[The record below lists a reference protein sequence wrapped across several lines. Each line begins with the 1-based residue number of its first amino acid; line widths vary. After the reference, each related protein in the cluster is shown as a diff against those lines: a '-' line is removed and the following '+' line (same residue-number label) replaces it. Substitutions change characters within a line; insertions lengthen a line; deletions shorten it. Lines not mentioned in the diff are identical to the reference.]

1 MIVNIPVSVGELMDK
16 ITILEIKR
24 ANVQSLTQAN
34 NIIVELTQLLD
45 VLHALDLP
53 EQVMALSKQLKQVN
67 QELWHIED
75 AKRYHEK
82 QQQFDNKFIEL
93 ARNVYIKNDL
103 RASIKRQINTFCNST
118 IIEEKIY

>member
-1 MIVNIPVSVGELMDK
+1 MMVSIPVSVGELIDK

-24 ANVQSLTQAN
+24 ANVQNFTQAN
-34 NIIVELTQLLD
+34 NVTVELKHLLD
-45 VLHALDLP
+45 VLHALELP
-53 EQVMALSKQLKQVN
+53 EQVVELTKQLKQVN
-67 QELWHIED
+67 LELWHIED
-75 AKRYHEK
+75 AKRQHEK

>member
-1 MIVNIPVSVGELMDK
+1 MIVNIPVSIGELIDK

-24 ANVQSLTQAN
+24 ANVQNLTQAN
-34 NIIVELTQLLD
+34 NVTVELKNLLD

-53 EQVMALSKQLKQVN
+53 DQVVALTTQLKQVN
-67 QELWHIED
+67 QELWNIED
-75 AKRYHEK
+75 AKRNHEK

-103 RASIKRQINTFCNST
+103 RASIKRQINTICNST

>member
-1 MIVNIPVSVGELMDK
+1 MMVSIPVSVGELMDK

-24 ANVQSLTQAN
+24 ANVHNLTQAN
-34 NIIVELTQLLD
+34 NITVELTQLLD
-45 VLHALDLP
+45 VLHALELP
-53 EQVMALSKQLKQVN
+53 EQVMALTTQLKQVN

-75 AKRYHEK
+75 AKRHHEK